1 MLYVCR
7 MWTLHLP
14 DVWSLINRPDFHR
27 LIDHLKQR
35 DPELPE
41 HAEALRRA
49 LNREP
54 LQKLVAHFRNKFAGH
69 PDPDEFQRALAL
81 TLTQDHLMDVS
92 TVIPPLGSH
101 FNVTDRLFAMILF
114 QQSGAQYS
122 RLGRPGAYDEEAA
135 VKTLLGELVE
145 AQVALSNLVYHLV
158 VGMYLDADL

>member
-1 MLYVCR
+1 VLYVCR